1 MKYKYIFVLLI
12 VTSGLYAFR
21 LPAKNTLSFKTSTGH
36 IIKVFKGQFF
46 YDNRI
51 VFKKKYDDDILYE
64 SKSNRLVEDHGAVF
78 LFIAVNGTPNLDRL
92 NVFLITPTKA
102 TLVADAILSPIKDYD
117 HDGYLEFGGRDLT
130 EMHTNP
136 DSMYYIP
143 TAYYKIR
150 EGKIKPDYMLTRSED
165 FKLNGIYLPPNK
177 RLDKNDNCCKVIPRP
192 GRKPK

>member
-1 MKYKYIFVLLI
+1 MKHKYILVLLI
-12 VTSGLYAFR
+12 VITSLFAFR
-21 LPAKNTLSFKTSTGH
+21 LPVKNTLSFKTSTGH

-51 VFKKKYDDDILYE
+51 VFKTKYDDDILYE

-78 LFIAVNGTPNLDRL
+78 LFIAINGSPNLDRL
-92 NVFLITPTKA
+92 NAFLITPTKV

-130 EMHTNP
+130 EVYTNP

-150 EGKIKPDYMLTRSED
+150 DGKIRPDDILTRNED
-165 FKLNGIYLPPNK
+165 LKLNGIYLPPNK
-177 RLDKNDNCCKVIPRP
+177 QFDKDGYCCKVIPRP
-192 GRKPK
+192 KKKLK